1 MTETFSGFPREAFAF
16 WRDLETHNN
25 REWFQ
30 AHQEMYEQ
38 TCREPL
44 KLLMNALPPR
54 YGRTSKISRINR
66 DMRFV
71 RDRSPYKT
79 YIAAG
84 IGGHYIALSKEG
96 LYVGAGLYKPQP
108 AALARFRAAVADAH
122 SGPALA
128 TLVRSLKGKGYDV
141 DTHDRVASAP
151 RGYAA
156 DHPRIDLLRMKDI
169 HAGKRFAPA
178 PWLSTAKA
186 LDRITRAM
194 DDTQPLIDWIRR
206 HVGTRGRQ

>member
-1 MTETFSGFPREAFAF
+1 MAETFSGFPQEAFAF
-16 WRDLETHNN
+16 WKDLEKHNN

-30 AHQEMYEQ
+30 AHQDVYEQ
-38 TCREPL
+38 TCRQPL
-44 KLLMNALPPR
+44 KSLTSALAPR

-108 AALARFRAAVADAH
+108 AALARFRAAIADTH

-141 DTHDRVASAP
+141 DTHDKVASAP

-186 LDRITRAM
+186 LDRITHAM

-206 HVGTRGRQ
+206 HVSARGRP